1 MIFWICR
8 LINVIA
14 LKLFFKRVKD
24 FLRVTDN
31 KGRMKFKNLHTASS
45 RTDSFE
51 KLIEL
56 CDSENESVILG
67 YIENV
72 LEGLDY
78 RYVASVSLSE
88 FFQYCIN
95 LIENGE
101 YEELKRLLT
110 GKVNKSVS
118 ESDKKAN
125 VIDMHSFKKAI

>member
-1 MIFWICR
+1 M
-8 LINVIA
+8 
-14 LKLFFKRVKD
+14 
-24 FLRVTDN
+24 TDN